1 MDSSIT
7 LRENFL
13 SDIPDSIYS
22 YDYEL
27 SFISFA
33 TNRLMAMLFFIGV
46 HNKFLF
52 YLYKIPSGTTT
63 SFFLFYIYL
72 MLTNHMFRMNDN
84 FFDFFF
90 SFQIISIIS

>member
-22 YDYEL
+22 YEL

-63 SFFLFYIYL
+63 SFFFVLYLFDVNQSYVQ
-72 MLTNHMFRMNDN
+72 DE
-84 FFDFFF
+84 
-90 SFQIISIIS
+90 

>member
-1 MDSSIT
+1 MAGSIT

-13 SDIPDSIYS
+13 SDIPDCIYS
-22 YDYEL
+22 YEL

-63 SFFLFYIYL
+63 SFFCFI
-72 MLTNHMFRMNDN
+72 F
-84 FFDFFF
+84 
-90 SFQIISIIS
+90 I